1 MTPNQASS
9 PPRNVRH
16 SRYRLAVPLFSLL
29 VVLGMLLTACG
40 GGSTSNSTPTTS
52 QATTLRVQFAP
63 GQPNP
68 DLFNPF
74 FNNNQGGDWGAQGLL
89 YEELYFTNLYTGQ
102 HTPWLATNA
111 SYNSDLTQLT
121 FTLRSGVKWND
132 GQPFTSADVVFTFNL
147 MQAHPALDQ
156 NSIWAT
162 ELKSVSAPDSN
173 TVVFNLKAP
182 DSTALFYIGG
192 VFIVPQHI
200 WSTISG
206 DPAKFAN
213 DKNPVGTG
221 PYLLSSF
228 NSDVITYTRNPNY
241 WGNSA
246 GMTPQVQTIQAIATK
261 DNTTTITNMIQGKY
275 DWAGV
280 GWSPDYDTQYKAKD
294 AQHNQDWFAASNTV
308 MLYLNLQKAPFN
320 NLLVRKAIS
329 AAINRS
335 QLPQG
340 VALYAKVANPTGV
353 IIPNL
358 NNWISSQ
365 YQNMNFQYSAS
376 QAGSYLQQA
385 GYTKGS
391 DGFYRDASGKEL
403 TMSVDVVNGWS
414 DWDQDVQ
421 YIVNDLNAAGIKATL
436 NSQSGFTPYYN
447 AITSGAYD
455 AAISWTN
462 SGPTP
467 YYPYHDMLSSA
478 NAGDPIAK
486 KAAVGTNF
494 EGWTLATSNGLA
506 AQTDKLL
513 AQYKASPDGSP
524 AQMQAIQGIED
535 IMVNQLPVI
544 PLTVNVTWDE
554 YRTANW
560 VGWPDASNPYDVG
573 PPYQMPDAA
582 NVILHL
588 KPA

>member
-9 PPRNVRH
+9 PH
-16 SRYRLAVPLFSLL
+16 RYRMAVPLVSLL
-29 VVLGMLLTACG
+29 IVLSMMLAACG
-40 GGSTSNSTPTTS
+40 GGGSTTTTPTTS
-52 QATTLRVQFAP
+52 SRATTLRVQFAP

-102 HTPWLATNA
+102 QSGWLADSA

-121 FTLRSGVKWND
+121 FHIRPGINWND
-132 GQPFTSADVVFTFNL
+132 GQPFTSKDVVYTFDL

-156 NSIWAT
+156 NSIWAN
-162 ELKSVSAPDSN
+162 ELKSVSAPDDS
-173 TVVFNLKAP
+173 TVVFTLQAP

-192 VFIVPQHI
+192 TFIVPQHV
-200 WSTISG
+200 WANVTG

-213 DKNPVGTG
+213 DKTPVGTG
-221 PYLLSSF
+221 PYLLSTF

-241 WGNSA
+241 WGNNV
-246 GMTPQVQTIQAIATK
+246 GMKPQVQTILAVATK
-261 DNTTTITNMIQGKY
+261 DNTTTITNMIQGQY

-294 AQHNQDWFAASNTV
+294 SQHNQDWFAASNTV

-329 AAINRS
+329 AAINRD

-340 VALYAKVANPTGV
+340 VALYAKVANPTG
-353 IIPNL
+353 IIVPTL

-365 YQNMNFQYSAS
+365 YQSLNFQFSAS

-385 GYTKGS
+385 GFTKGS
-391 DGFYRDASGKEL
+391 DGYYRDASGKVL
-403 TMSVDVVNGWS
+403 SMSVDVVNGWS

-421 YIVNDLNAAGIKATL
+421 FIVNDLNAAGIKATL
-436 NSQSGFTPYYN
+436 NSESGYNPYYT

-455 AAISWTN
+455 AAISWTDA
-462 SGPTP
+462 GATP
-467 YYPYHDMLSSA
+467 YYAYHDMLSSSNAADPTA
-478 NAGDPIAK
+478 N

-494 EGWTLATSNGLA
+494 EGWNAATSNGFA

-513 AQYKASPDGSP
+513 AQYKASPVGSS

-535 IMVNQLPVI
+535 IMVSQLPVI

-554 YRTANW
+554 YSTTYW
-560 VGWPDASNPYDVG
+560 TGWPDANNSYDVG

-588 KPA
+588 TPAA